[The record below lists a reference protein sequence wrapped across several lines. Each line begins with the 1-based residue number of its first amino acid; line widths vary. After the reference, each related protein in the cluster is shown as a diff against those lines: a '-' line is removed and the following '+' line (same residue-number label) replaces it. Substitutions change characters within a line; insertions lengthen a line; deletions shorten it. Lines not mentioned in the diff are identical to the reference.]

1 MADREIFPL
10 PAFDG
15 GLNTKFSSHLVA
27 DNESPDCLNVDLD
40 EKGAV
45 KTRGGSRIYNS
56 HTTLPTGVWYGA
68 GVYQPKTAGVNSIL
82 YGFYNSSMIYLSGTT
97 WVTVAS
103 SDGHMSER
111 PVAHTQYDNYIFLC
125 DGVRTPYKWNGT
137 DFNKMGIE
145 VPGAAS
151 VTTAATAGSLS
162 GVYSWKVT
170 WANSSLIE
178 GDVGSSVTL
187 TMAAGIASLT
197 AVPTAPVSYGVV
209 RRYIYRTVA
218 GGSVYYLTG
227 QINDN
232 TTTTFKDET
241 PDTSLVIQAPT
252 DQGKPPTFTKI
263 VELKDRLFMSTADD
277 AQIYYSEIGV
287 PYVVKVTS
295 TELVGKG
302 DGKIR
307 SLGVHQDAVFI
318 GKDSDSPFL
327 LFLADNDPINFLLVK
342 TNANYSTLS
351 PMAVNYA
358 NKVMYLGN
366 EAGSPIG
373 FIALDGVNPIVEGIA
388 TDSGVT
394 QSDNVSFRIQP
405 DIQLFNKSL
414 LAGVD
419 AVVWKDRVLVTVPY
433 GTTSTANT
441 RIYCYDF
448 VRRDQPRAAGAWF
461 PWDSLAISYFVRY
474 NNKLLGTSAGTG
486 LGKMIE
492 LDVAGLYTDQGS
504 AINSYY
510 STKFFNDKK
519 YVQNHKDFRNLYIR
533 CGLTGNYP
541 LNVYRKVDFQVGSG
555 DLHQLSLA
563 SSQSLW
569 GTAVWG
575 VSLWAGGFTEK
586 EFDMDL
592 GKSSGR
598 RIQFKFTNGNVA
610 AQAFRIAEGAVE
622 YILRT
627 RRNIR
632 E

>member
-1 MADREIFPL
+1 
-10 PAFDG
+10 
-15 GLNTKFSSHLVA
+15 
-27 DNESPDCLNVDLD
+27 
-40 EKGAV
+40 
-45 KTRGGSRIYNS
+45 
-56 HTTLPTGVWYGA
+56 
-68 GVYQPKTAGVNSIL
+68 
-82 YGFYNSSMIYLSGTT
+82 
-97 WVTVAS
+97 
-103 SDGHMSER
+103 
-111 PVAHTQYDNYIFLC
+111 
-125 DGVRTPYKWNGT
+125 
-137 DFNKMGIE
+137 
-145 VPGAAS
+145 
-151 VTTAATAGSLS
+151 
-162 GVYSWKVT
+162 
-170 WANSSLIE
+170 
-178 GDVGSSVTL
+178 
-187 TMAAGIASLT
+187 
-197 AVPTAPVSYGVV
+197 
-209 RRYIYRTVA
+209 
-218 GGSVYYLTG
+218 
-227 QINDN
+227 
-232 TTTTFKDET
+232 
-241 PDTSLVIQAPT
+241 
-252 DQGKPPTFTKI
+252 
-263 VELKDRLFMSTADD
+263 
-277 AQIYYSEIGV
+277 
-287 PYVVKVTS
+287 
-295 TELVGKG
+295 
-302 DGKIR
+302 
-307 SLGVHQDAVFI
+307 
-318 GKDSDSPFL
+318 
-327 LFLADNDPINFLLVK
+327 
-342 TNANYSTLS
+342 
-351 PMAVNYA
+351 MAVNYA

-575 VSLWAGGFTEK
+575 VSLWGGGFTEK